1 MPNNRFL
8 FKNADLILFSFLI
21 TKPISNSV
29 AVTGMKRGEACN
41 MNILGIIVIGDGG
54 ITAARQNGGISK
66 VATVDR
72 KIFNVLFL
80 LGQTCTIVTGE

>member
-41 MNILGIIVIGDGG
+41 MNILGIIALGD
-54 ITAARQNGGISK
+54 GGISK

-80 LGQTCTIVTGE
+80 FGQTCTIVTGE